1 MVGLVD
7 YSIYVDMMRKIS
19 DAAADAF
26 QKTVFGEDYKKLPL
40 SECSRILK
48 SYERN
53 GILGIAQAIVT
64 KYGEAASALACEM
77 FDRMAEWAKVNIP
90 PAEPAEPPS
99 FQETAKAING
109 TAKTENPSV
118 MGDAVSRLVK
128 KTGETTTLKNAQKY
142 GAQCAW
148 VSHGDTCPFCI
159 MLASRGWQA
168 AGKGMKDG
176 EAVHIHGNCDCTWA
190 VRFNGNTQVKGYDPD
205 DYLEIYNRNK
215 QYKPG
220 GGLWT
225 SETLNAMRREMYEDR
240 KDEINAQKREA
251 YAKAH
256 DNSG

>member
-1 MVGLVD
+1 MVNLVD
-7 YSIYVDMMRKIS
+7 YANYVDMMARIS
-19 DAAADAF
+19 AAAADAF
-26 QKTVFGEDYKKLPL
+26 QKAVFGENYKKQTI
-40 SECSRILK
+40 SED
-48 SYERN
+48 
-53 GILGIAQAIVT
+53 IAVLDTFDRSEIVSIAHAVVT

-77 FDRMAEWAKVNIP
+77 FDRMAEWANQSIP
-90 PAEPAEPPS
+90 PAEPADPPDIH
-99 FQETAKAING
+99 ETAKAVNG
-109 TAKTENPSV
+109 AAKTKNPSV

-159 MLASRGWQA
+159 MLASNGWQA

-190 VRFNGNTQVKGYDPD
+190 VRFNGDTQVKGYDPD
-205 DYLEIYNRNK
+205 DYLEIYKRNRR
-215 QYKPG
+215 YKPG

-225 SETLNAMRREMYEDR
+225 SETLNAMRREMYEER